1 MSIGFG
7 ILEVIISDF
16 GEKSCTGVVGQKHG
30 YHGF

>member
-7 ILEVIISDF
+7 ILEVIISDL
-16 GEKSCTGVVGQKHG
+16 GEKSFTGVMGQEHG